1 MQRSKRLLAATLA
14 IVFSGLAQAAQAQSE
29 IKIGEINSYSLL
41 PAFTEPYR
49 KGWQLAVEEIN
60 AAGGV
65 NGKKLVVVSKDDG
78 GKPADAQTAANELVS
93 SENVAM
99 LTGTFLS
106 NIGLAVSDFANQKKV
121 FFLAAEPL
129 TDAITWAKGN
139 RYTFRLRPS
148 NYMQAAMLVEAAAK
162 LPAKRWATIAPNYEY
177 GQSAVAVFK
186 KLMSE
191 KRPDIQ
197 WVEEQWP
204 PQGKIDAGPVV
215 QAVAAAN
222 PEAILNVTFGADLV
236 KLVREGNTRGLFKD
250 RSVVSFLTGE
260 PEYLDPLKDETPE
273 GWIVTG
279 YPWYSDQDAG
289 ARCLPEG
296 VSGQVQRLSEARFD
310 RRLRDHQVGRRDP
323 RQGQLDRSGEADRG
337 GRGIVGAVAVRRD
350 CFPQDRSSVDAGR
363 VRRQDRAEGRQG
375 RDGGFGLSQG
385 FGLSSERCRSRKN
398 APEGVRRLIPQSV
411 RSRSSLR
418 AQRSN
423 PDCRDKKVWIAS
435 SLRSSQ

>member
-1 MQRSKRLLAATLA
+1 MQRNRILLGALFALT
-14 IVFSGLAQAAQAQSE
+14 FTGLAPGAFAQSGE

-99 LTGTFLS
+99 LTGAFLS

-148 NYMQAAMLVEAAAK
+148 NYMQAAMLVEEAAK

-197 WVEEQWP
+197 WVDEQWP

-250 RSVVSFLTGE
+250 RAVVSFLTG
-260 PEYLDPLKDETPE
+260 
-273 GWIVTG
+273 
-279 YPWYSDQDAG
+279 YPWYSIKTPEHDAFLKAYQAKYNDYPRLG
-289 ARCLPEG
+289 SIVGYETIKSAAAILTKANSTDPEKLIAAAEG
-296 VSGQVQRLSEARFD
+296 IAVPSPFGEITFRKI
-310 RRLRDHQVGRRDP
+310 DHQST
-323 RQGQLDRSGEADRG
+323 L
-337 GRGIVGAVAVRRD
+337 GAFIGKTSLKDGKGVMVD
-350 CFPQDRSSVDAGR
+350 SVY
-363 VRRQDRAEGRQG
+363 
-375 RDGGFGLSQG
+375 
-385 FGLSSERCRSRKN
+385 RKGAN
-398 APEGVRRLIPQSV
+398 YLPSDEEVMK
-411 RSRSSLR
+411 LR
-418 AQRSN
+418 
-423 PDCRDKKVWIAS
+423 PKE
-435 SLRSSQ
+435 

>member
-1 MQRSKRLLAATLA
+1 MKTYLMTGVTMSLATLWGA
-14 IVFSGLAQAAQAQSE
+14 SAAMADVEVAVVGPVTGQVAALGEQAVQGA
-29 IKIGEINSYSLL
+29 K
-41 PAFTEPYR
+41 R
-49 KGWQLAVEEIN
+49 AVEDIN
-60 AAGGV
+60 AAGGI
-65 NGKKLVVVSKDDG
+65 NGKKLVVISKDDG

-99 LTGTFLS
+99 LCGTFLS

-129 TDAITWAKGN
+129 TDAITWSKGN

-148 NYMQAAMLVEAAAK
+148 NYMQAAMLVEQAAK
-162 LPAKRWATIAPNYEY
+162 LPAKKWATIAPNYEY

-197 WVEEQWP
+197 WVDEQWP

-236 KLVREGNTRGLFKD
+236 KLVREGNTRGLFKG

-260 PEYLDPLKDETPE
+260 PEYLDPLKEETPE

-279 YPWYSDQDAG
+279 YPWYDIKT
-289 ARCLPEG
+289 PEHDKFLKAY
-296 VSGQVQRLSEARFD
+296 QAKYNDYPRLGSIVGYQTIKAAAAILAKANSTDPEKLIAATEGLSMGSPFGDITFRKI
-310 RRLRDHQVGRRDP
+310 DHQSTLGAFVGKTALKD
-323 RQGQLDRSGEADRG
+323 GKGIMVDTAYKKGAD
-337 GRGIVGAVAVRRD
+337 
-350 CFPQDRSSVDAGR
+350 FLPSDAE
-363 VRRQDRAEGRQG
+363 VE
-375 RDGGFGLSQG
+375 
-385 FGLSSERCRSRKN
+385 K
-398 APEGVRRLIPQSV
+398 
-411 RSRSSLR
+411 LR
-418 AQRSN
+418 
-423 PDCRDKKVWIAS
+423 PKD
-435 SLRSSQ
+435 

>member
-1 MQRSKRLLAATLA
+1 MRRNRILLGALLALT
-14 IVFSGLAQAAQAQSE
+14 FTGLAPSAFAQSGE

-41 PAFTEPYR
+41 PAFTDPYR

-60 AAGGV
+60 AGGGV

-129 TDAITWAKGN
+129 TDAITWSKGN

-177 GQSAVAVFK
+177 GQSAVSVFK
-186 KLMSE
+186 KLMSA

-204 PQGKIDAGPVV
+204 PQGKIDAGAVV
-215 QAVAAAN
+215 EAIAQTE

-236 KLVREGNTRGLFKD
+236 KLVREGNTRGLFKG

-260 PEYLDPLKDETPE
+260 PEYLDPLKDETPD
-273 GWIVTG
+273 GWIVSG
-279 YPWYSDQDAG
+279 YPWNAVSIPEHAAFLKAYQAKYNDYPRLGSVVGYSTLKSAAAILAKAKSTDSEKLVDA
-289 ARCLPEG
+289 AEG
-296 VSGQVQRLSEARFD
+296 IVVETPFGKVTFRKA
-310 RRLRDHQVGRRDP
+310 DHQSTLGAFVGKTALKDGKGVMVDAVYRN
-323 RQGQLDRSGEADRG
+323 
-337 GRGIVGAVAVRRD
+337 GAKYLPSEDEVKSLR
-350 CFPQDRSSVDAGR
+350 PQD
-363 VRRQDRAEGRQG
+363 
-375 RDGGFGLSQG
+375 
-385 FGLSSERCRSRKN
+385 
-398 APEGVRRLIPQSV
+398 
-411 RSRSSLR
+411 
-418 AQRSN
+418 
-423 PDCRDKKVWIAS
+423 
-435 SLRSSQ
+435 

>member
-1 MQRSKRLLAATLA
+1 MRRRHLLGAGLA
-14 IVFSGLAQAAQAQSE
+14 IAVAGLADNAMAQAE

-60 AAGGV
+60 AAGGIG
-65 NGKKLVVVSKDDG
+65 GKKLVVVSKDDG

-148 NYMQAAMLVEAAAK
+148 NYMQAAMLAEEAAK
-162 LPAKRWATIAPNYEY
+162 LPAKRWATVAPNYEY

-186 KLMSE
+186 QLLSA

-197 WVEEQWP
+197 WVGEQWP
-204 PQGKIDAGPVV
+204 PQGKIDAG
-215 QAVAAAN
+215 AVSEALEATK
-222 PEAILNVTFGADLV
+222 PEAILNVTFGPDLV
-236 KLVREGNTRGLFKD
+236 KFVREGNTRGLFQGKT
-250 RSVVSFLTGE
+250 VVSFLTGE
-260 PEYLDPLKDETPE
+260 AEYLDPLKEETPV

-279 YPWYSDQDAG
+279 YPWYDIKTPDHDKFLKAYQAKYNDYPRLGSIVGYQTIKAAAAILAKANSTD
-289 ARCLPEG
+289 PEKLIAAAEG
-296 VSGQVQRLSEARFD
+296 LSMPSPFGEITFRKI
-310 RRLRDHQVGRRDP
+310 DHQSTLGAYVGKTALKD
-323 RQGQLDRSGEADRG
+323 GKGVMVD
-337 GRGIVGAVAVRRD
+337 
-350 CFPQDRSSVDAGR
+350 SVYRKGSDYLPSDAE
-363 VRRQDRAEGRQG
+363 VQ
-375 RDGGFGLSQG
+375 
-385 FGLSSERCRSRKN
+385 K
-398 APEGVRRLIPQSV
+398 
-411 RSRSSLR
+411 LR
-418 AQRSN
+418 
-423 PDCRDKKVWIAS
+423 PKE
-435 SLRSSQ
+435 